1 MKFSIIVPVYKVEDY
16 LERCVQSLM
25 NQTCNEVE
33 IILVDDGSPDR
44 CPAMCDE
51 YAKMDAR
58 IKVIH
63 KENGGLSDARNRG
76 IEAATGEY
84 IIFVDADD
92 YISLDA
98 CEKLMQYTRMNCDVI
113 IADAVVEGAELDLS
127 HVPNSNQVMSGLAYL
142 KAAYSHQKA
151 PMAAWLNIYR
161 RDYLINNE
169 IRFKRGILHEDEEF
183 TPRALLR
190 AETIV
195 VTGVKFYHYI
205 IREDSITTKK
215 DKRKNLTDFYST
227 CCELEQIYRTI
238 TDMEL
243 QDYLLDSLARKYMSL
258 YYSGQAFEY
267 GETYSHRNFILRNA
281 RASRTRCK
289 AVLFCISPRM
299 YCWINQRTKQ

>member
-51 YAKMDAR
+51 YAKTDVR

-113 IADAVVEGAELDLS
+113 IADAVVEGAKLDLS

-142 KAAYSHQKA
+142 KAAYSHKKA

-169 IRFKRGILHEDEEF
+169 IRFKCGILHEDEEF

-215 DKRKNLTDFYST
+215 DKRKNLADFYST

-238 TDMEL
+238 KDIEL

-258 YYSGQAFEY
+258 YYSSQAFKY
-267 GETYSHRNFILRNA
+267 GKSYSHRDFILRNA
-281 RASRTRCK
+281 RTVRTRCK
-289 AVLFCISPRM
+289 AGLYCLSPII
-299 YCWINQRTKQ
+299 YCWIDQRTKQ